1 MAVHALAVAVEQYR
15 SHITVGDAAKQAYER
30 MIEFTKELDRR
41 GLFKGAESLRSV
53 ASGARVEKRGGKV
66 NLFDGPF
73 AEAKEIVG
81 GFILVDC
88 ATKEEALALAQEC
101 PASEWSMVEVREVGP
116 CYLG

>member
-1 MAVHALAVAVEQYR
+1 MSYMLLIMERADRRNGRPQTQSTME
-15 SHITVGDAAKQAYER
+15 YER

-101 PASEWSMVEVREVGP
+101 PASEWSTVEVREVGP

>member
-1 MAVHALAVAVEQYR
+1 MSYMLLIMERADRRNGRPQAQVTSEYEQ
-15 SHITVGDAAKQAYER
+15 
-30 MIEFTKELDRR
+30 MIAFTKELDRR

-53 ASGARVEKRGGKV
+53 AGGARVERRGGKTSV
-66 NLFDGPF
+66 FDGPF

-101 PASEWSMVEVREVGP
+101 PASEWSAVEVREVGP
-116 CYLG
+116 CYLS